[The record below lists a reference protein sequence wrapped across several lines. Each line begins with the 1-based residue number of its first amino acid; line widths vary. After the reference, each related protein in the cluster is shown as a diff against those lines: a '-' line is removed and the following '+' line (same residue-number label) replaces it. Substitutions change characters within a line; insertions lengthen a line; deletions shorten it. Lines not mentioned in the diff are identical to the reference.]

1 MTDIITVALSKL
13 DADPRN
19 VRKTYSAEGIE
30 ALAAMSSLTYSDDFC
45 DFRIDRERRPLTTN
59 KAEQIARDGSG
70 AIEQESALVP

>member
-30 ALAAMSSLTYSDDFC
+30 ALAANVQAETATGFCRTSLFARATRRAAISSSPADAD
-45 DFRIDRERRPLTTN
+45 
-59 KAEQIARDGSG
+59 
-70 AIEQESALVP
+70 